1 MAKRHHSS
9 HHKMEHHS
17 KHHDPKHGSLYEAHH
32 SRYSEG
38 HYEGPASRRDQ
49 EMNDAGMIREN
60 HAAIANLPQEVMIK
74 PWPSAGS
81 YLPEGLDDTI
91 RGVNYQEALDDGL
104 RSKHN
109 VPKKV

>member
-9 HHKMEHHS
+9 HHSSPHKMSH
-17 KHHDPKHGSLYEAHH
+17 
-32 SRYSEG
+32 RYSEG
-38 HYEGPASRRDQ
+38 HYEGHMNRRDQ
-49 EMNDAGMIREN
+49 EMHDSGMIREN
-60 HAAIANLPQEVMIK
+60 HAAIANMPQEVMIK

-91 RGVNYQEALDDGL
+91 RGVNHQEALDDGL
-104 RSKHN
+104 RAKHN